1 MRPFICL
8 IILLSFL
15 KTSFASVP
23 WTDHD
28 NENGYQAGNDAFLT
42 ASVVEG
48 QLFLTVPEEVLDRP
62 ILFVRYN
69 QSGKRRFMHVIWSL
83 QGDRML
89 LRVPSIRSTAG
100 IILPIK
106 PNLTIEENILSVF
119 PIGQKEMDLDKY
131 QIDITAL
138 VLHQNI
144 EWEPGFTEN
153 LVPAITLLEGA
164 KNLEDEVIIKTQ
176 RGLVM
181 GESKVSL
188 PTFYG
193 FSALPDPMRAR
204 RFDYRMGF
212 YDEETTGI
220 HFWLRNSPA
229 NISRWSLQKK
239 FKDQKVSVPVKPIT
253 FLMSPDIPK
262 KWRPYIKAGIAE
274 WLPAFESAGFKDALL
289 VKEMDSLDEWQAHSI
304 HSNII
309 YWSQNK
315 YFRGSEYEDYGG
327 TVAKIIDFRTGEILR
342 GDIFMG
348 ASERTV
354 MEKYFVRAAPLDKR
368 ARRFPFPDEL
378 VGSLFQV
385 IAAHEAGHIFGLKD
399 GNYGEYTY
407 PWEKMNDSLWL
418 RTMGHTP
425 SIMNYTRSSNI
436 PQPEDGISPSLL
448 IQKVGP
454 TDRYNIQWAYTEYP
468 LGTSIVEEIDD
479 LERMIRL
486 QDSVPWYRFNN
497 RIFEVIGPA
506 ASNEVVE
513 TNDLLRST
521 PLALKNLKRVIELLP
536 EANRDQK
543 DNDRLD
549 RLYEKTLELWY
560 NHMVHVLTMIGG
572 YDVHYKSISQE
583 GSRYTPISLEEQRK
597 ALEFL
602 MTNAFDAPQWLTEPS
617 FHSKTRFSSFPDKV
631 SDYQQRLFMELI
643 MAPRLKRLEHMEK
656 RLGPNDLIQSYLSAL
671 QSGLFKELREHHKTV
686 EPRRQA
692 IQTLYIEQVIQ
703 ILNQERPR
711 LDPQQQFFAHS
722 DYIKSLMMGRLMS
735 IKQEIE
741 KGIEGNWDASSK
753 WHWQV
758 CLGKIDRM

>member
-1 MRPFICL
+1 MRHYICL

-15 KTSFASVP
+15 KTSFASGP
-23 WTDHD
+23 WTEYN

-42 ASVVEG
+42 ASVVED
-48 QLFLTVPEEVLDRP
+48 QLILTVPEEVLNKP
-62 ILFVRYN
+62 ILFIRYD
-69 QSGKRRFMHVIWSL
+69 QSGKRRFMQVIWSL
-83 QGDRML
+83 HGDRML
-89 LRVPSIRSTAG
+89 LKVPSIRSTAG

-119 PIGQKEMDLDKY
+119 PIEQKEMDLDKY

-138 VLHQNI
+138 VLHQSI

-164 KNLEDEVIIKTQ
+164 KNLEDEVIIKTR

-229 NISRWSLQKK
+229 NISRWRLQKK

-262 KWRPYIKAGIAE
+262 KWRPYIKAGIME

-309 YWSQNK
+309 YWSPNK
-315 YFRGSEYEDYGG
+315 YLRGSEYEDYGG
-327 TVAKIIDFRTGEILR
+327 TVAKIIDFRTGEIFR

-399 GNYGEYTY
+399 GNYGEFTY

-425 SIMNYTRSSNI
+425 SIMNYSRSSNI
-436 PQPEDGISPSLL
+436 PQPEDCISPSLL
-448 IQKVGP
+448 VQKVGP
-454 TDRYNIQWAYTEYP
+454 TDRYNIRWA
-468 LGTSIVEEIDD
+468 
-479 LERMIRL
+479 
-486 QDSVPWYRFNN
+486 
-497 RIFEVIGPA
+497 
-506 ASNEVVE
+506 
-513 TNDLLRST
+513 
-521 PLALKNLKRVIELLP
+521 
-536 EANRDQK
+536 
-543 DNDRLD
+543 
-549 RLYEKTLELWY
+549 
-560 NHMVHVLTMIGG
+560 
-572 YDVHYKSISQE
+572 
-583 GSRYTPISLEEQRK
+583 
-597 ALEFL
+597 
-602 MTNAFDAPQWLTEPS
+602 
-617 FHSKTRFSSFPDKV
+617 
-631 SDYQQRLFMELI
+631 
-643 MAPRLKRLEHMEK
+643 
-656 RLGPNDLIQSYLSAL
+656 
-671 QSGLFKELREHHKTV
+671 
-686 EPRRQA
+686 
-692 IQTLYIEQVIQ
+692 
-703 ILNQERPR
+703 
-711 LDPQQQFFAHS
+711 
-722 DYIKSLMMGRLMS
+722 
-735 IKQEIE
+735 
-741 KGIEGNWDASSK
+741 
-753 WHWQV
+753 
-758 CLGKIDRM
+758 